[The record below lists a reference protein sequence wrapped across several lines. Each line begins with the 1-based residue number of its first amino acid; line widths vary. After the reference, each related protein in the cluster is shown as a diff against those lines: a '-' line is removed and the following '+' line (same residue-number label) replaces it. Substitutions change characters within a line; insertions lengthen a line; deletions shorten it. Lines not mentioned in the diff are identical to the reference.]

1 MSKAVSD
8 FIAAMRDAGIGPADE
23 SEIQADDV
31 RRRYRVEGDKRGTR
45 NGAYVLRED
54 ADGFAVGWA
63 ASFKAGAGSISW
75 HSKTKRKASD
85 DEKREWRERLE
96 AERARKEQQRVS
108 EQEEAAKKASWIW
121 DRSSV
126 ARELHPYLVRKGLD
140 KWCGCRQ
147 RGDLLVVPVRTGDK
161 LVGLQFIAENGEKRF
176 LTNTAKDGAYHVLR
190 GVDDVVA
197 VCEGLA
203 TAATVR
209 AATGWTA
216 VVAFDAGNLVK
227 VVRVVRDQ
235 WPDARIVICA
245 DNDSVEGEVLE

>member
-1 MSKAVSD
+1 MGKALQD
-8 FIAAMRDAGIGPADE
+8 FIAAMRAEGIGPDDE
-23 SEIQADDV
+23 SEIIADDV

-75 HSKTKRKASD
+75 HSKTKRKASEE
-85 DEKREWRERLE
+85 EKKEWRGRLE
-96 AERARKEQQRVS
+96 AERERKEQQRI
-108 EQEEAAKKASWIW
+108 EDQEEAARKASWIW

-147 RGDLLVVPVRTGDK
+147 RGDLLVVPVRSGDK

-176 LTNTAKDGAYHVLR
+176 LTNTAKEGAYHVLR

-209 AATGWTA
+209 AATGWTC

-227 VVRVVRDQ
+227 VAKVVRDQ
-235 WPDARIVICA
+235 WPDARICIMS
-245 DNDSVEGEVLE
+245 DNDDKTGEVLE